1 MRVLRDKKVFPSQGQ
16 PADSLER
23 LQRTHVYFV
32 AIDYF
37 TKLMEAASFVKLTKA
52 QLAHFIKQN
61 ITCRYDL
68 SPSKWIMLETATMIW
83 WTLCMQLK
91 IYHQNSTP
99 YRSKMNGAVEA
110 ANKSIKKVL
119 QKMIETYQD
128 CIKLPFAL
136 FAYRTSIWSSSE
148 GTPCSLFYGKEAIL
162 LIEIK
167 IPSLWILMETKL
179 EEAKWSATNPS
190 SWILLKKKG
199 CDLCHG
205 QYYRKRIAR
214 AYDKKIKPRTFE
226 KGDLVL
232 TRFIYCD
239 KSFDRRSFA
248 NI

>member
-1 MRVLRDKKVFPSQGQ
+1 
-16 PADSLER
+16 
-23 LQRTHVYFV
+23 
-32 AIDYF
+32 
-37 TKLMEAASFVKLTKA
+37 MEAALFVKLTKA
-52 QLAHFIKQN
+52 QVAHFIKQN

-83 WTLCMQLK
+83 WTLCMPLK
-91 IYHQNSTP
+91 IHHQNSTP
-99 YRSKMNGAVEA
+99 YRTKMNGVVEA
-110 ANKSIKKVL
+110 TNKSIKKLL

-128 CIKLPFAL
+128 YIKLPFAL

-148 GTPCSLFYGKEAIL
+148 GTPCSLFYGIEAVL

-167 IPSLWILMETKL
+167 IPSLWILMETSL
-179 EEAKWSATNPS
+179 EEAKRVRNRFEQLNFIKEKRMT
-190 SWILLKKKG
+190 
-199 CDLCHG
+199 DLCHG

-239 KSFDRRSFA
+239 KSFDRRSSA